1 MQFYDLLA
9 VDSDLMSGVKKI
21 FGSEEKKELVD
32 PYFVF
37 SFAGQ
42 EVISR
47 CGFWSFNAYSLK
59 SKWSGHMGYLFQ
71 QQHRGRV
78 KLLSI
83 LLQVKS
89 KIMYNNDHPEFN
101 QEMKLGLRVC
111 CTYLIYL
118 IYLRK
123 DEENV
128 IRAL

>member
-1 MQFYDLLA
+1 MIVLA
-9 VDSDLMSGVKKI
+9 VDSDLMSGIKKI
-21 FGSEEKKELVD
+21 FGSDEKKELVD

-47 CGFWSFNAYSLK
+47 CGFWSSNPYLK
-59 SKWSGHMGYLFQ
+59 SNWSWNLFQ
-71 QQHRGRV
+71 QLHRGRV
-78 KLLSI
+78 KLSSI
-83 LLQVKS
+83 LFQVKS

-128 IRAL
+128 IHTL

>member
-1 MQFYDLLA
+1 MVILA

-21 FGSEEKKELVD
+21 FGSDEKKELVD

-47 CGFWSFNAYSLK
+47 CGFWPSNPYLK
-59 SKWSGHMGYLFQ
+59 SNWSWNLFQ
-71 QQHRGRV
+71 QLHRGRV
-78 KLLSI
+78 KLSSI
-83 LLQVKS
+83 LFQVKS

-128 IRAL
+128 IHTL